1 MKPDGMD
8 WEVYERYRD
17 DWWNEEEIARIWED
31 TLTMRKLMR
40 EHKDDTPREITCA
53 NYKNAIKRQAKE
65 VENWLHAKT

>member
-8 WEVYERYRD
+8 LEVYERYQND
-17 DWWNEEEIARIWED
+17 GWNEEEIARIWAD

-40 EHKDDTPREITCA
+40 ENKDDPPREITCN

-65 VENWLHAKT
+65 VENWLHAKA